1 MSYSLPMKYVNIF
14 KQSLLLFIIS
24 SCVNNNINTNP
35 SYVEKKIR
43 YNNESFLAFD
53 NKIKSVIFIAE
64 PRTKGI
70 YEKSISVFSLNNYD
84 ATLSIA
90 NYEEALFQYF
100 TNEKRYN
107 CYIRKSN
114 YINKSNQGL
123 RGYQFFYTCP

>member
-1 MSYSLPMKYVNIF
+1 MKYMNIF

-24 SCVNNNINTNP
+24 SCANNNINTNS
-35 SYVEKKIR
+35 SYVESKIR
-43 YNNESFLAFD
+43 YNNESYLVFD
-53 NKIKSVIFIAE
+53 NKTKSVIFIAE
-64 PRTKGI
+64 PRAKGI
-70 YEKSISVFSLNNYD
+70 YKKSISVASLNNYD
-84 ATLSIA
+84 STLSIV

-114 YINKSNQGL
+114 YINKSSQGL

>member
-1 MSYSLPMKYVNIF
+1 MSYSLPIKYMNIL
-14 KQSLLLFIIS
+14 KQSLLLLIIS
-24 SCVNNNINTNP
+24 SCANNNINTNS
-35 SYVEKKIR
+35 SYIEKKIR
-43 YNNESFLAFD
+43 YNNESFLVFD

-64 PRTKGI
+64 PRAKGI

-90 NYEEALFQYF
+90 NYEEVFFQYF

>member
-24 SCVNNNINTNP
+24 SCANNNINTNP

-43 YNNESFLAFD
+43 YNDESFLVFD

-64 PRTKGI
+64 PRAKGI